1 MLVEAKKVYD
11 EVMAEGSLNDHEI
24 ERAEMQLATCES
36 SDWFWWFGDYNPAE
50 SVRAFDKQYRLH
62 LSNLYLSLHRN
73 PPEYLSRGFSSGSE
87 ESRQSGVMLPGK
99 QN

>member
-1 MLVEAKKVYD
+1 
-11 EVMAEGSLNDHEI
+11 
-24 ERAEMQLATCES
+24 
-36 SDWFWWFGDYNPAE
+36 
-50 SVRAFDKQYRLH
+50 VRAFDKQYRLH